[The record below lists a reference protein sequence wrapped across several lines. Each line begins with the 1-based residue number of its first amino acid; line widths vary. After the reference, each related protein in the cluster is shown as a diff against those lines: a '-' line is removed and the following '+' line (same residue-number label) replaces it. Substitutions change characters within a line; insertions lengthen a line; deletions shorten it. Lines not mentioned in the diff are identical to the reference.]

1 MIATPTAR
9 AASRGIP
16 EAVAA
21 HSPMQPSSTK
31 TSSSSTGHISLLYT
45 PRFSHSGTPIPV
57 GGSACR
63 RNVLDLRRRAEVTRQ
78 EEKKEAAVSQPPPCQ
93 EVEQKH

>member
-21 HSPMQPSSTK
+21 HSPMQPTSTK
-31 TSSSSTGHISLLYT
+31 TSSSRTGHISLLYT
-45 PRFSHSGTPIPV
+45 PRFLHSGTPIPV

-63 RNVLDLRRRAEVTRQ
+63 RKVLDLRRRAEVTRQ
-78 EEKKEAAVSQPPPCQ
+78 EEKEAAVSQPPPCQ
-93 EVEQKH
+93 EVEKKH